1 MAVSCRERR
10 YADHIF
16 IWIYFRMHYFVV
28 IFTKFSSPQVAGG
41 IDHPNQIMRTF
52 LLMEIIYCWEEL

>member
-1 MAVSCRERR
+1 MAVSCIEWR

-28 IFTKFSSPQVAGG
+28 IFTKFSLPQVAGG
-41 IDHPNQIMRTF
+41 IDRPNQILRTF
-52 LLMEIIYCWEEL
+52 LLMEIIYC